1 MLGKM
6 VGGVLGA
13 RIAERAGRSGVL
25 GGAAGFMA
33 SRFIR
38 RSPIGALLV
47 GGAWVGHKL
56 YQRGQERKMDE
67 AARNAK
73 PAKVVE
79 PDAPGAN
86 EPVAPEVP
94 PLP

>member
-25 GGAAGFMA
+25 GGAAGYMA

-38 RSPIGALLV
+38 RSPLGALLI

-56 YQRGQERKMDE
+56 YRRGQERKMDD
-67 AARNAK
+67 AARNAR

-79 PDAPGAN
+79 PESLTPN